1 MELPQ
6 VDLAVGGEVD
16 VATLTAATARNVDDL
31 KARHLQ
37 ADIETGDSDTTGDS
51 VAFTVPVDHAP
62 SSPRQAQWRYV

>member
-6 VDLAVGGEVD
+6 VDLSVGAEVD
-16 VATLTAATARNVDDL
+16 VATLTAATARNVDEL
-31 KARHLQ
+31 KARHLHS
-37 ADIETGDSDTTGDS
+37 DIETGDAESADA